1 MSEAFSRSGDVELVQ
16 REECFRGFYRLD
28 RLRLRHRQFDGSMG
42 REISRELFVRH
53 DAVCVLPYDP
63 QRDCVV
69 LIEQFLGVGAMQKL
83 ANPWLLEL
91 VAGLIDKDEQPEEV
105 VYREAMEEAG
115 LTLGGAGPI
124 TQYLPSPGGTDE
136 VVHLFV
142 GRCDSE
148 GVGGVHGLP
157 EEGED
162 IRVHVWPL
170 EDALQAVRDGRIN
183 NAASII
189 ALQWLALNRAEVRGL
204 WGRTRCAS
212 ATGSTWPA
220 CRRPVKRTTRGSC
233 ACSRTCAR
241 HRPRAGSR

>member
-1 MSEAFSRSGDVELVQ
+1 MSDSFSQADVEIIE
-16 REECFRGFYRLD
+16 REPCFRGFYRLD
-28 RLRLRHRQFDGSMG
+28 RLHLRHRQFDGGMG
-42 REISRELFVRH
+42 PRLSRELFVRH

-63 QRDCVV
+63 QRDAVV
-69 LIEQFLGVGAMQKL
+69 LVEQFRVGAMEKS

-105 VYREAMEEAG
+105 ARREAEEEAG
-115 LTLGGAGPI
+115 LQLAALWPI
-124 TQYLPSPGGTDE
+124 TQYYPSPGGSDE
-136 VVHLFV
+136 RVHLFI

-148 GVGGVHGLP
+148 GVGGVHGLA

-170 EDALQAVRDGRIN
+170 EDALQAVKDGRID

-204 WGRTRCAS
+204 WS
-212 ATGSTWPA
+212 
-220 CRRPVKRTTRGSC
+220 
-233 ACSRTCAR
+233 
-241 HRPRAGSR
+241 